1 MVCRDFILPEFCKP
15 CLFFFLRN
23 LFYLIV
29 SFDPGKL
36 GCAVYDGRTVR
47 YYFNDRLDASM
58 HGTGDVYASAVAGAL
73 CRGWSVYGAAA
84 LGADMVVEAMKAT
97 LDDKDHWYGVKF
109 ERALPYLMRRM
120 EAGETETGC

>member
-1 MVCRDFILPEFCKP
+1 MKQTSVTFHTTNETLQRMTAAAEEVCRGNIMD
-15 CLFFFLRN
+15 
-23 LFYLIV
+23 
-29 SFDPGKL
+29 
-36 GCAVYDGRTVR
+36 YDGRTVR